1 MTAGPCIT
9 SLIHSSPALS
19 KAKRRGSLLVGSPG
33 LLSIRPCR
41 DSRRCTVAG
50 ARLGRRFADQEIHRE
65 RRCLL
70 LERAQQVRH
79 LLRNGPRTTL
89 VAPGLGMKRR
99 EAAAAIQGQPFT
111 QRLRGH
117 AASPRARD
125 LVHLLRLLAEQGVE
139 AALALLSMRKIG
151 DQTVPEERDPLSC
164 LVVKRHFRLLSP
176 DKRRREESRRQ
187 APGGSGPVS
196 CWVTRSR
203 SDPRW

>member
-19 KAKRRGSLLVGSPG
+19 KAKRRRSQVHF
-33 LLSIRPCR
+33 
-41 DSRRCTVAG
+41 VAD
-50 ARLGRRFADQEIHRE
+50 ARLGLRFADQEIHRE

-99 EAAAAIQGQPFT
+99 EAAPAIQGQPFT

-125 LVHLLRLLAEQGVE
+125 LVHLLRLLAEQGVK
-139 AALALLSMRKIG
+139 ATLALLSMRKIG